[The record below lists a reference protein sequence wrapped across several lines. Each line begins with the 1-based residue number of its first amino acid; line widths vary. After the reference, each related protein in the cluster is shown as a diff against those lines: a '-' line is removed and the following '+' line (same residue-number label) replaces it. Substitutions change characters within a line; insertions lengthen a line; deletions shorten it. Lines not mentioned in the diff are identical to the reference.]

1 MRFARN
7 VRQLSKDEISLAFE
21 VFKNSLPSWERIVI
35 TDGLG
40 PLPTY
45 NHPYTDNITGLF
57 RLNLG
62 PEVYTDAADDTKYY
76 GDYGRYDALFIH
88 EMTHVWQYY
97 HGYGVVL
104 RSLWA
109 NTLGA
114 GYEYTPGNPWDDYNV
129 EQQAHIIEDW
139 HLHGQSPTDPRF
151 VYVDKIIRKGI
162 ESNMIG
168 NRIIKLPFDELQN
181 LDL

>member
-1 MRFARN
+1 MRLARKM
-7 VRQLSKDEISLAFE
+7 RSLSMDEINLAYD

-45 NHPYTDNITGLF
+45 NNPYTDNLTGVF

-62 PEVYTDAADDTKYY
+62 PEVYSDASDNTKYY
-76 GDYGRYDALFIH
+76 DGFGRCDALFIH

-97 HGYGVVL
+97 HGYCVVL
-104 RSLWA
+104 PSLWA

-114 GYEYTPGNPWDDYNV
+114 GYEYLPGAPWGDYNV
-129 EQQAHIIEDW
+129 EQQAHIVEDW
-139 HLHGQSPTDPRF
+139 HLCGQSSTDARF
-151 VYVDKIIRKGI
+151 VYIDRIIRPGI
-162 ESNMIG
+162 ESNVVG
-168 NRIIKLPFDELQN
+168 KIIINLPVDELQN
-181 LDL
+181 F

>member
-1 MRFARN
+1 M
-7 VRQLSKDEISLAFE
+7 RQLSTDEISLAFD

-45 NHPYTDNITGLF
+45 GNPYTHEMIGLF

-62 PEVYTDAADDTKYY
+62 PEVYSNAADTTQYY
-76 GDYGRYDALFIH
+76 KDYGRYDALFIH
-88 EMTHVWQYY
+88 EMTHVWQYH
-97 HGYGVVL
+97 HGYRVIL
-104 RSLWA
+104 PSLWA

-114 GYEYTPGNPWDDYNV
+114 GYKYQPGDPWDDYNV
-129 EQQAHIIEDW
+129 EQQAQIVEDW

-151 VYVDKIIRKGI
+151 VYVDKIIRPGI
-162 ESNMIG
+162 EANAIG
-168 NRIIKLPFDELQN
+168 KMVINLPFDELRKSAF
-181 LDL
+181 